1 MENYSHRFQ
10 VNLAGMI
17 DILSN
22 HLYDEKDVYIRE
34 LLQNATDAIRAR
46 KKIDSTLEGK
56 IHASLTG
63 DNNEKTLIVEDN
75 GIGLTEDE
83 VHAFLATIA
92 NSSKGEK
99 NFDGESSNDFIGRF
113 GIGLLSCFIVSD
125 EIVMISTSQKDG
137 GTTEWRGK
145 ADGTYSVRKIET
157 DTREPGTQVY
167 LRLRAG
173 LEDHPECEDVE
184 YLINTLK
191 KYGSSLE
198 SNIIV
203 EMNGLEEEINSWTKQ
218 FSDKETLSTLS
229 REQIIQYG
237 EYILGTHFQDY
248 FLIENESGRTFG
260 IAYMIPHAVQMNAI
274 RKNTVFLNKMFVTSE
289 ANNILPDWS
298 FFAKCVIWTDEL
310 QPVASREAFYKNERL
325 TSVASELGVALKKG
339 IETLPEEAL
348 MKLLATHYLGFKA
361 LASEDAPFLK
371 LIYPYL
377 PVRTL
382 NGEEKLGDIIAKND
396 VIYYTYSVDDF
407 RQIKDIARS
416 SGMGM
421 TLINGGYSYDSPFLA
436 QLSYFVEGTE
446 FVLIQPEEMTDKLR
460 PMTADEKQA
469 YQPILTEMNSMMAEF
484 DTDVL
489 IKHFEP
495 KDLPIIF
502 IHSTATQE
510 LRELE
515 RAVEET
521 TSVFSDI
528 LESIQKEQEPAPLAH
543 LYLNLD
549 NELIKRLFTSGKT
562 VKELSVIVNVLY
574 IQALLLGHY
583 PLKRKEMVLMNQNM
597 LRILEML

>member
-310 QPVASREAFYKNERL
+310 QPVASREAFYKNELL

-348 MKLLATHYLGFKA
+348 MKLLATHYLSFKA

-416 SGMGM
+416 SGM
-421 TLINGGYSYDSPFLA
+421 TLINGGYSYDSPILA

-446 FVLIQPEEMTDKLR
+446 FVLIEPEEMTNKLR
-460 PMTADEKQA
+460 PMTVSEEQA

-521 TSVFSDI
+521 NSVFSDI

>member
-173 LEDHPECEDVE
+173 LEDHPECEEVE

-191 KYGSSLE
+191 KYGASLE

-203 EMNGLEEEINSWTKQ
+203 EMNGLEEEINSWTKK

-416 SGMGM
+416 SGM
-421 TLINGGYSYDSPFLA
+421 TLINGGYSYDSPILA

-446 FVLIQPEEMTDKLR
+446 FILIEPEEMTDKLR
-460 PMTADEKQA
+460 PMTGDEEQA

-521 TSVFSDI
+521 NSVFSDI

>member
-63 DNNEKTLIVEDN
+63 DNNEKTLIIEDN

-191 KYGSSLE
+191 KYGASLE

-416 SGMGM
+416 SGM
-421 TLINGGYSYDSPFLA
+421 TLINGGYSYDSPILA

-549 NELIKRLFTSGKT
+549 NELIKRLFTSEKT
-562 VKELSVIVNVLY
+562 VKELSVIVNVRY

>member
-10 VNLAGMI
+10 VNLASMI

-416 SGMGM
+416 SGM
-421 TLINGGYSYDSPFLA
+421 TLINGGYSYDSPILA

>member
-173 LEDHPECEDVE
+173 LEDHPECEEVE

-191 KYGSSLE
+191 KYGASLE

-203 EMNGLEEEINSWTKQ
+203 EINGLEEEINSWTKK

-325 TSVASELGVALKKG
+325 TSVASELGVALKNG

-348 MKLLATHYLGFKA
+348 IKLLATHYLGFKA

-416 SGMGM
+416 SGM
-421 TLINGGYSYDSPFLA
+421 TLINGGYSYDSPILA

-446 FVLIQPEEMTDKLR
+446 FVLIEPEEMTNKLR
-460 PMTADEKQA
+460 PMTVSEEQA
-469 YQPILTEMNSMMAEF
+469 YQPILTEINSMMAEF

-521 TSVFSDI
+521 NSVFSDI

>member
-63 DNNEKTLIVEDN
+63 DTNEKTLIVEDN

-191 KYGSSLE
+191 KYGASLE

-203 EMNGLEEEINSWTKQ
+203 EINGLEKEINSWTKQ

-416 SGMGM
+416 SGM
-421 TLINGGYSYDSPFLA
+421 TLINGGYSYDSPILA

-446 FVLIQPEEMTDKLR
+446 FVLIEPEEMTNKLR
-460 PMTADEKQA
+460 PMTVSEEQS

-521 TSVFSDI
+521 NSVFSDI

-549 NELIKRLFTSGKT
+549 NELIKRLFTSEKT

>member
-274 RKNTVFLNKMFVTSE
+274 RKNTVFLNKIFVTSE

-416 SGMGM
+416 SGM
-421 TLINGGYSYDSPFLA
+421 TLINGGYSYDSPILA

-446 FVLIQPEEMTDKLR
+446 FILIEPEEMTDKLR
-460 PMTADEKQA
+460 PMTGDEEQA

-521 TSVFSDI
+521 NSVFSDI

>member
-184 YLINTLK
+184 YFINTLK

-203 EMNGLEEEINSWTKQ
+203 EMNGLEEEINNWTKQ

-416 SGMGM
+416 SGM
-421 TLINGGYSYDSPFLA
+421 TLINGGYSYDSPILA

-446 FVLIQPEEMTDKLR
+446 FILIEPEEMTDKLR
-460 PMTADEKQA
+460 PMTEDEEQA
-469 YQPILTEMNSMMAEF
+469 YQPILTEMNSMMVEF

-521 TSVFSDI
+521 SSVFSDI

-549 NELIKRLFTSGKT
+549 NELIKRLFTSEKT

>member
-46 KKIDSTLEGK
+46 EKIDSTLEGK

-184 YLINTLK
+184 YLITTLK

-416 SGMGM
+416 SGM
-421 TLINGGYSYDSPFLA
+421 TLINGGYSYDSPILA

-446 FVLIQPEEMTDKLR
+446 FILIEPEEMTDKLR
-460 PMTADEKQA
+460 PMTGDEEQA
-469 YQPILTEMNSMMAEF
+469 YQPILTEMNSMMVEF

-521 TSVFSDI
+521 NSVFSDI

>member
-260 IAYMIPHAVQMNAI
+260 IAYIIPHAVQMNAI

-416 SGMGM
+416 SGM
-421 TLINGGYSYDSPFLA
+421 TLINGGYSYDSPILA

-446 FVLIQPEEMTDKLR
+446 FILIEPEEMTDKLR
-460 PMTADEKQA
+460 PMTGDEEQA
-469 YQPILTEMNSMMAEF
+469 YQPILTEMNSMMVEF

-521 TSVFSDI
+521 SSVFSDI

-549 NELIKRLFTSGKT
+549 NELIKRLFTSEKT

>member
-218 FSDKETLSTLS
+218 FSDKEILSTLS

-416 SGMGM
+416 SGM
-421 TLINGGYSYDSPFLA
+421 TLINGGYSYDSPILA

>member
-173 LEDHPECEDVE
+173 LEDHPECEEVE

-191 KYGSSLE
+191 KYGASLE

-203 EMNGLEEEINSWTKQ
+203 EINGLEEEINSWTKK
-218 FSDKETLSTLS
+218 FSDKETLFKLS
-229 REQIIQYG
+229 KEQIIQYG

-416 SGMGM
+416 SGM
-421 TLINGGYSYDSPFLA
+421 TLINGGYSYDSPILA

-446 FVLIQPEEMTDKLR
+446 FVLIEPEEMTNKLR
-460 PMTADEKQA
+460 PMTVSEEQA

-521 TSVFSDI
+521 NSVFSDI

>member
-184 YLINTLK
+184 YLITTLK

-339 IETLPEEAL
+339 IETLPEEEL

-416 SGMGM
+416 SGM
-421 TLINGGYSYDSPFLA
+421 TLINGGYSYDSPILA

-446 FVLIQPEEMTDKLR
+446 FILIEPEEMTDKLR
-460 PMTADEKQA
+460 PMTGDEEQA
-469 YQPILTEMNSMMAEF
+469 YQPILTEMNSMMVEF

-521 TSVFSDI
+521 NSVFSDI

>member
-274 RKNTVFLNKMFVTSE
+274 RKNTVFLNNMYVTSE

-416 SGMGM
+416 SGM
-421 TLINGGYSYDSPFLA
+421 TLINGGYSYDSPILA

-446 FVLIQPEEMTDKLR
+446 FILIEPEEMTDKLR
-460 PMTADEKQA
+460 PMTGDEEQA
-469 YQPILTEMNSMMAEF
+469 YQPILTEMNSMMVEF

-521 TSVFSDI
+521 SSVFSDI

-549 NELIKRLFTSGKT
+549 NELIKRLFTSEKT

>member
-1 MENYSHRFQ
+1 
-10 VNLAGMI
+10 
-17 DILSN
+17 
-22 HLYDEKDVYIRE
+22 
-34 LLQNATDAIRAR
+34 
-46 KKIDSTLEGK
+46 LEGK

-416 SGMGM
+416 SGM
-421 TLINGGYSYDSPFLA
+421 TLINGGYSYDSPILA

-446 FVLIQPEEMTDKLR
+446 FILIEPEEMTDKLR
-460 PMTADEKQA
+460 PMTGDEEQA
-469 YQPILTEMNSMMAEF
+469 YQPILTEMNSMMVEF

-521 TSVFSDI
+521 SSVFSDI

-549 NELIKRLFTSGKT
+549 NELIKRLFTSEKT

>member
-137 GTTEWRGK
+137 GTTEWRGE

-416 SGMGM
+416 SGM
-421 TLINGGYSYDSPFLA
+421 TLINGGYSYDSPILA

>member
-63 DNNEKTLIVEDN
+63 DNNEKTLIIEDN

-191 KYGSSLE
+191 KYGASLE

-416 SGMGM
+416 SGM
-421 TLINGGYSYDSPFLA
+421 TLINGGYSYDSPILA

-528 LESIQKEQEPAPLAH
+528 LESIQKEQEPVPLAH

-549 NELIKRLFTSGKT
+549 NELIKRLFTSEKT

>member
-416 SGMGM
+416 SGM
-421 TLINGGYSYDSPFLA
+421 TLINGGYSYDSPILA

-446 FVLIQPEEMTDKLR
+446 FVLIEPEEMTNKLR
-460 PMTADEKQA
+460 PMTVSEEQS

-521 TSVFSDI
+521 NSVFSDI

-549 NELIKRLFTSGKT
+549 NELIKRLFTSEKT

>member
-218 FSDKETLSTLS
+218 FSDKETLFKLS
-229 REQIIQYG
+229 KEQIIQYG

-274 RKNTVFLNKMFVTSE
+274 RKNTVFLNNMYVTSE

-298 FFAKCVIWTDEL
+298 FFAKCIIWTDEL

-325 TSVASELGVALKKG
+325 TIVADELGIALKKG

-416 SGMGM
+416 SGM
-421 TLINGGYSYDSPFLA
+421 TLINGGYSYDSPILA

-549 NELIKRLFTSGKT
+549 NELIKRLFTSEKT

>member
-298 FFAKCVIWTDEL
+298 FFTKCVIWTDEL

-416 SGMGM
+416 SGM
-421 TLINGGYSYDSPFLA
+421 TLINGGYSYDSPILA

-446 FVLIQPEEMTDKLR
+446 FILIEPEEMTDKLR
-460 PMTADEKQA
+460 PMTGDEEQA
-469 YQPILTEMNSMMAEF
+469 YQPILTEMNSMMVEF

-521 TSVFSDI
+521 SSVFSDI

-549 NELIKRLFTSGKT
+549 NELIKRLFTSEKT

>member
-1 MENYSHRFQ
+1 
-10 VNLAGMI
+10 
-17 DILSN
+17 SN

-184 YLINTLK
+184 YLITTLK

-416 SGMGM
+416 SGM
-421 TLINGGYSYDSPFLA
+421 TLINGGYSYDSPILA

-446 FVLIQPEEMTDKLR
+446 FILIEPEEMTDKLR
-460 PMTADEKQA
+460 PMTGDEEQA
-469 YQPILTEMNSMMAEF
+469 YQPILTEMNSMMVEF

-521 TSVFSDI
+521 NSVFSDI

>member
-198 SNIIV
+198 SNIIL

-416 SGMGM
+416 SGM
-421 TLINGGYSYDSPFLA
+421 TLINGGYSYDSPILA

-446 FVLIQPEEMTDKLR
+446 FVLIEPEEMTNKLR
-460 PMTADEKQA
+460 PMTVSEEQA

-521 TSVFSDI
+521 NSVFSDI

>member
-416 SGMGM
+416 SGM
-421 TLINGGYSYDSPFLA
+421 TLINGGYSYDSPILA

-446 FVLIQPEEMTDKLR
+446 FVLIEPEEMTNKLR
-460 PMTADEKQA
+460 PMTVSEEQA

-515 RAVEET
+515 RAVEEMN
-521 TSVFSDI
+521 SVFSDI

>member
-191 KYGSSLE
+191 KYGASLE

-416 SGMGM
+416 SGM
-421 TLINGGYSYDSPFLA
+421 TLINGGYSYDSPILA

-446 FVLIQPEEMTDKLR
+446 FILIEPEEMTDKLR
-460 PMTADEKQA
+460 PMTGDEEQA
-469 YQPILTEMNSMMAEF
+469 YQPILTEMNSMMVEF

-521 TSVFSDI
+521 SSVFSDI

-549 NELIKRLFTSGKT
+549 NELIKRLFTSEKT

>member
-416 SGMGM
+416 SGM
-421 TLINGGYSYDSPFLA
+421 TLINGGYSYDSPILA

-446 FVLIQPEEMTDKLR
+446 FILIEPEEMTDKLR
-460 PMTADEKQA
+460 PMTGDEEQA

-521 TSVFSDI
+521 SSVFSDI

-549 NELIKRLFTSGKT
+549 NELIKRLFTSEKT

-583 PLKRKEMVLMNQNM
+583 PLKRKEMILMNQNM

>member
-173 LEDHPECEDVE
+173 LEDHPECEEVE

-191 KYGSSLE
+191 KYGASLE

-203 EMNGLEEEINSWTKQ
+203 EINGLEEEINSWTKK
-218 FSDKETLSTLS
+218 FSDKETLFKLS
-229 REQIIQYG
+229 KEQIIQYG

-416 SGMGM
+416 SGM
-421 TLINGGYSYDSPFLA
+421 TLINGGYSYDSPILA

>member
-173 LEDHPECEDVE
+173 LEDHPECEEVE

-191 KYGSSLE
+191 KYGASLE

-203 EMNGLEEEINSWTKQ
+203 EINGLEEEINSWTKK
-218 FSDKETLSTLS
+218 FSDKETLFKLS
-229 REQIIQYG
+229 KEQIIQYG

-260 IAYMIPHAVQMNAI
+260 IAYMIPHSVQMNAI

-416 SGMGM
+416 SGM
-421 TLINGGYSYDSPFLA
+421 TLINGGYSYDSPILA

>member
-125 EIVMISTSQKDG
+125 EIVMISTSKKDG

-157 DTREPGTQVY
+157 ETREPGTQVY
-167 LRLRAG
+167 LRLRAD
-173 LEDHPECEDVE
+173 LDEHPECEDVE
-184 YLINTLK
+184 ELINTLK

-203 EMNGLEEEINSWTKQ
+203 EVNGLEEEINSWTKQ
-218 FSDKETLSTLS
+218 FSNKETLSKLP
-229 REQIIQYG
+229 RDQIIQYG

-260 IAYMIPHAVQMNAI
+260 IAYIVPHAVQMNAT
-274 RKNTVFLNKMFVTSE
+274 RKHTVFLNNMYVTSE
-289 ANNILPDWS
+289 ASNILPDWS

-325 TSVASELGVALKKG
+325 TSVATELGVALKRG
-339 IETLPEEAL
+339 IETLSEEAL
-348 MKLLATHYLGFKA
+348 TKLLATHYLGFKA
-361 LASEDAPFLK
+361 LASEDIPFLK
-371 LIYPYL
+371 LIHSYL
-377 PVRTL
+377 PFRTL
-382 NGEEKLGDIIAKND
+382 NGEEKLGDIVKEND
-396 VIYYTYSVDDF
+396 VIYYTFSVDDF
-407 RQIKDIARS
+407 RQITDIARS
-416 SGMGM
+416 SGM
-421 TLINGGYSYDSPFLA
+421 TLINGGYSYDAPILA
-436 QLSYFVEGTE
+436 QLNYIVDGTE
-446 FVLIQPEEMTDKLR
+446 FILIQPEEITDKLL
-460 PMTADEKQA
+460 PMTAEEKYA
-469 YQPILTEMNSMMAEF
+469 YQPILAKMNTMMTEF
-484 DTDVL
+484 DADVM

-502 IHSTATQE
+502 IHSAATQAS
-510 LRELE
+510 RDLE

-521 TSVFSDI
+521 SSVFSDI
-528 LESIQKEQEPAPLAH
+528 LESIQKELKPAPLAH

-549 NELIKRLFTSGKT
+549 NELIKRLFRSEKT
-562 VKELSVIVNVLY
+562 VDELSVIVNVLY

-583 PLKRKEMVLMNQNM
+583 PLKRKEMKLMNQNM
-597 LRILEML
+597 LKILEML

>member
-416 SGMGM
+416 SGM
-421 TLINGGYSYDSPFLA
+421 TLINGGYSYDSPILA

-446 FVLIQPEEMTDKLR
+446 FILIEPEEMTDKLR
-460 PMTADEKQA
+460 PMTGDEEQA
-469 YQPILTEMNSMMAEF
+469 YQPILTEMNSMMVEF

-521 TSVFSDI
+521 SSVFSDI

-549 NELIKRLFTSGKT
+549 NELIKRLFTSEKT

-597 LRILEML
+597 LRILDML

>member
-416 SGMGM
+416 SGM
-421 TLINGGYSYDSPFLA
+421 TLINGGYSYDSPILA

-446 FVLIQPEEMTDKLR
+446 FILIEPEEMTDKLR
-460 PMTADEKQA
+460 PMTGDEEQA

-521 TSVFSDI
+521 SSVFSDI

-549 NELIKRLFTSGKT
+549 NELIKRLFTSEKT

>member
-416 SGMGM
+416 SGM
-421 TLINGGYSYDSPFLA
+421 TLINGGYSYDSPILA

-446 FVLIQPEEMTDKLR
+446 FILIEPEEMMDKLR
-460 PMTADEKQA
+460 PMTGDEEQA
-469 YQPILTEMNSMMAEF
+469 YQPILTEMNSMMVEF

-521 TSVFSDI
+521 SSVFSDI

-549 NELIKRLFTSGKT
+549 NELIKRLFTSEKT

-597 LRILEML
+597 LRILDML

>member
-173 LEDHPECEDVE
+173 LEDHPECEEVE

-191 KYGSSLE
+191 KYGASLE

-203 EMNGLEEEINSWTKQ
+203 EINGLEEEINSWTKK

-325 TSVASELGVALKKG
+325 TSVASELGVALKNG

-348 MKLLATHYLGFKA
+348 IKLLATHYLGFKA

-416 SGMGM
+416 SGM
-421 TLINGGYSYDSPFLA
+421 TLINGGYSYDSPILA

-446 FVLIQPEEMTDKLR
+446 FVLIEPEEMTNKLR
-460 PMTADEKQA
+460 PMTVSEEQA

-521 TSVFSDI
+521 NSVFSDI

>member
-46 KKIDSTLEGK
+46 EKIDSTLEGK

-218 FSDKETLSTLS
+218 FSDKETLFKLS
-229 REQIIQYG
+229 KEQIIQYG

-416 SGMGM
+416 SGM
-421 TLINGGYSYDSPFLA
+421 TLINGGYSYDSPILA

-460 PMTADEKQA
+460 PMTGDEEQA
-469 YQPILTEMNSMMAEF
+469 YQPILTEMNSMMVEF

-495 KDLPIIF
+495 KNLPIIF

-521 TSVFSDI
+521 SSVFSDI

-549 NELIKRLFTSGKT
+549 NELIKRLFTSEKT

>member
-1 MENYSHRFQ
+1 
-10 VNLAGMI
+10 
-17 DILSN
+17 
-22 HLYDEKDVYIRE
+22 
-34 LLQNATDAIRAR
+34 
-46 KKIDSTLEGK
+46 
-56 IHASLTG
+56 
-63 DNNEKTLIVEDN
+63 
-75 GIGLTEDE
+75 E

-416 SGMGM
+416 SGM
-421 TLINGGYSYDSPFLA
+421 TLINGGYSYDSPILA

-446 FVLIQPEEMTDKLR
+446 FILIEPEEMTDKLR
-460 PMTADEKQA
+460 PMTGDEEQA

-521 TSVFSDI
+521 NSVFSDI

>member
-46 KKIDSTLEGK
+46 KKIDPTLEGK
-56 IHASLTG
+56 IHASLIG
-63 DNNEKTLIVEDN
+63 DINEKTLILEDN

-173 LEDHPECEDVE
+173 LEDHPECEEVE

-191 KYGSSLE
+191 KYGASLE

-203 EMNGLEEEINSWTKQ
+203 EINGLEEEINSWTKK
-218 FSDKETLSTLS
+218 FSDKETLFKLS
-229 REQIIQYG
+229 KEQIIQYG

-274 RKNTVFLNKMFVTSE
+274 RKNTVFLNNMYVTSE

-298 FFAKCVIWTDEL
+298 FFAKCIIWTDEL

-325 TSVASELGVALKKG
+325 TSVADELGVALKKG

-361 LASEDAPFLK
+361 LASEDVPFLK

-416 SGMGM
+416 SGM
-421 TLINGGYSYDSPFLA
+421 TLINGGYSYDSPILA

-549 NELIKRLFTSGKT
+549 NELIKRLFSSGKS
-562 VKELSVIVNVLY
+562 VDELSVIVNVLY

-583 PLKRKEMVLMNQNM
+583 PLKRKEMELMNQNM